1 MSERV
6 LTILIKMNVQQLKCI
21 KILVICRV
29 HFVSA
34 VFVQQNKY
42 KSSFKGILKD
52 TWTGRPT

>member
-1 MSERV
+1 MH
-6 LTILIKMNVQQLKCI
+6 

-42 KSSFKGILKD
+42 ELSFKDILKD